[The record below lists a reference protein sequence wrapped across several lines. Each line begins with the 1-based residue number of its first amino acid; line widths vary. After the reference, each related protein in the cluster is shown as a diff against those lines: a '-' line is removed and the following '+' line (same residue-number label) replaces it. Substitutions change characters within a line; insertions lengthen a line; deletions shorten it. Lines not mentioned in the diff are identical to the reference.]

1 MIKAGF
7 RSARGETLPI
17 FIEQEV
23 GLLRYIVNRI
33 LIAIPLMFVISIAVF
48 VIIQLPP
55 GDFFDQYR
63 LRLEK
68 DGIRVSPET
77 IQQMRAEYGLDQ
89 PLPIQY
95 FMWIKA
101 IVLHG
106 DFGFSFDYNQ
116 PVANLIW
123 ERLFLTVLVNI
134 FVLGLIWLIAIPVG
148 VFSATHKYT
157 VIDYVL
163 NLIAFFGTG
172 MPGFVLALVLMWLA
186 FAYWGAD
193 VGGLFSPAFVSAP
206 WNLDKVID
214 LMKHIWVAV
223 IVLAVGQTSELIRT
237 MRANMLD
244 ELPKPYVDT
253 ARAKGL
259 RENAVVRKY
268 PLRVAL
274 NPFISGIGRDF
285 REVLSGS
292 QVTAIVLNLPTT
304 GPLLLQALLSQ
315 DMYLAGSFILILS
328 VFGIV
333 GTMVSDILLAL
344 FDPRIRYT

>member
-1 MIKAGF
+1 M
-7 RSARGETLPI
+7 
-17 FIEQEV
+17 
-23 GLLRYIVNRI
+23 LRYIVNRI
-33 LIAIPLMFVISIAVF
+33 LIAIPLMVVISIAVF

-89 PLPIQY
+89 PKPVQY
-95 FMWIKA
+95 FMWITA
-101 IVLHG
+101 IVTRG

-123 ERLFLTVLVNI
+123 DRLFLTILINI
-134 FVLGLIWLIAIPVG
+134 FVLFLIWFIAIPVG

-157 VIDYVL
+157 TIDYIL

-172 MPGFVLALVLMWLA
+172 FPGFVLALVLMWLA
-186 FAYWGAD
+186 YAYFGAD

-206 WNLDKVID
+206 WSPERVAD
-214 LMKHIWVAV
+214 LMKHAWVAV
-223 IVLAVGQTSELIRT
+223 TVLAIGQTAELIRT

-259 RENAVVRKY
+259 RENAVIRKY
-268 PLRVAL
+268 PLRVAI
-274 NPFISGIGRDF
+274 NPFVSGLGKDF
-285 REVLSGS
+285 RELLSGS
-292 QVTAIVLNLPTT
+292 QVVAVVLNLPTT
-304 GPLLLQALLSQ
+304 GPMLLQALLSQ

-328 VFGIV
+328 VFGII